1 MRVDRLIYRNCN
13 AYGMPLSI
21 TSLDL
26 RDALQA
32 AFSPEAAAECD
43 VCIALATPEDTLVT
57 FAIVDGTID
66 FDTTLPADV
75 TFEFPSVR
83 QALELAFG
91 QADPIAAFMA
101 GEFRSDGHLLLVF
114 LFLSLFRPGPRIEAP
129 D

>member
-1 MRVDRLIYRNCN
+1 MNRLIYRNSHLFDT
-13 AYGMPLSI
+13 PLSV
-21 TSLDL
+21 TSLEL

-32 AFSPEAAAECD
+32 AFSPEAAVECD
-43 VCIALATPEDTLVT
+43 ICIALATPEEPLVT
-57 FAIVDGTID
+57 FAVVDGTID

-75 TFEFPSVR
+75 TFEFPSVHH
-83 QALELAFG
+83 ALELAFG
-91 QADPIAAFMA
+91 QADPFAAFMA